1 MHELNSPERI
11 GDAFFA
17 KPQGVNNIRVDY
29 LYNKLF
35 HTLPFKLSFSEQ
47 FEMTCLAEIEKW
59 FEPICSEI
67 SKFEGKTID
76 EGFWIGKSDTEYSKI
91 VVGVTFNSEASEDVP
106 HSMQSI
112 LWGVRQKIDD
122 EKKILDNLH
131 VNVVAACATREQAKL
146 LVDIMT
152 PHKMQSKAKMYILAS
167 TYGDLNFTAMAMPEI
182 EVDLAMNYGEDFVEF
197 NDKLIDSVNNEKSG
211 LYLFYGPPGTGK
223 SSYIKYLLSGSL
235 KRKVAYIPVSLI
247 DRLTHPDMVP
257 LLMSNKDTVLVLE
270 DAEKAL
276 LSREVSENSAIVS
289 TILNL
294 TDGFIGQ
301 ALNITIM
308 ATFNTDKDK
317 IDEALLR
324 KGRLKMSYEFKKL
337 NKRNCQRILDKLGVD
352 GEITEDMT
360 LAEVYNYTQESG
372 YKAPEKRRV
381 GFN

>member
-146 LVDIMT
+146 LVDIMA